1 MAARPG
7 LSGEEDYSSF
17 YPELRSGVL
26 YDVAGRGESG
36 GLRSVNVSKK
46 SNPSLCL

>member
-26 YDVAGRGESG
+26 YDVAGRESG
-36 GLRSVNVSKK
+36 GLRSGNVSKK

>member
-26 YDVAGRGESG
+26 YDVAGREEGEW
-36 GLRSVNVSKK
+36 RAEKWKCFQKV
-46 SNPSLCL
+46 